1 MDTIAI
7 LDYTSGQ
14 LKVIQIEE
22 NLQIEEVE
30 KLLEE
35 DYEYRIKDIHWM
47 KVIEI
52 SIDNITI

>member
-1 MDTIAI
+1 MDKIAI

-22 NLQIEEVE
+22 NLQVEEVE
-30 KLLEE
+30 ELLHIS
-35 DYEYRIKDIHWM
+35 YGYRIKDIHWM

-52 SIDNITI
+52 SIENITI